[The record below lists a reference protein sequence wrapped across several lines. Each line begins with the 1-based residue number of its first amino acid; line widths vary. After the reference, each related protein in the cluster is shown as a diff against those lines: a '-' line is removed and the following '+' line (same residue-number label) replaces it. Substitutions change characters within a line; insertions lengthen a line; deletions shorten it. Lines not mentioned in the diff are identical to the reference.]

1 MALGLR
7 NVGTTRGGILAW
19 ALEGCRRWQREG
31 LRAPP
36 QVRTATEEYR
46 RESDVVG
53 TFLEECCLVDRAAK
67 VPAGELLKAYELWAK
82 RGGEEVLSAQAL
94 GRRLKER
101 GLIQRKSDGR
111 VLWIGIGLLSET
123 DDEKRWGG

>member
-7 NVGTTRGGILAW
+7 NVGTTRSGILSW
-19 ALEGCRRWQREG
+19 ALEGCRRWQHEG

-36 QVRTATEEYR
+36 QVRAATEEHR
-46 RESDVVG
+46 PESDVVG
-53 TFLEECCLVDRAAK
+53 TFLEERCLISKAAK

-82 RGGEEVLSAQAL
+82 RGGEEVLNATAL

-101 GLIQRKSDGR
+101 GFVQRKSDGR
-111 VLWIGIGLLSET
+111 IAWVGIGLLAEE
-123 DDEKRWGG
+123 DESGRWGG